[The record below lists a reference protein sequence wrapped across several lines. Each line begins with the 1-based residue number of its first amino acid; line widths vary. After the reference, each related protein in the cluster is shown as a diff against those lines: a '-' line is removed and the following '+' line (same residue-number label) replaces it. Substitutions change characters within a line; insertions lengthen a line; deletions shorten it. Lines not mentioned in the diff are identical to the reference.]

1 MVIGL
6 DCAEPSLVFDRWL
19 DQLPN
24 LKRLVQ
30 AGVSGPLRSC
40 TPPITV
46 PAWMSMMT
54 GRDPGELGFYG
65 FRNRADHSY
74 DKLALVNSLSVRQ
87 KTVWDLLGETG
98 KRSIVI
104 GVPPTYPVKPVN
116 GMLVSC
122 FLTPGVDRQFTHPHA
137 LGREINR
144 LVGEYMVDV
153 KGFRTDRKQWLLDQ
167 IYEMTEK
174 RFAVARHLLRSR
186 TWDFFMMVEMGVDR
200 IHHGFWQ
207 YMDPEHVLHPGPTE
221 FEGAIFDYYR
231 YVDERIGELLEF
243 VDDETRVMVVSDH
256 GAKRMDGAIAINE
269 WLVREGYLV
278 LKRYPDRPTRF
289 EELDV
294 DWART
299 RAWSEGGYYARL
311 FLNVR
316 GREPQG
322 CVPPDEYEALR
333 RSIQEQLQ
341 ALGDEEGRPI
351 GTRVV
356 AGEDVYA
363 RLENVA
369 PDLLVFFGDLYWR
382 SVGTVGGGQVHTREN
397 DTGPDGANHDW
408 DGIFVMT
415 EGRDLRRSGTEGT
428 RLRGL
433 QITDVAPTLLDA
445 FGMPG
450 PAGARGRVVRAREG
464 TGRDEP
470 TTTGIR

>member
-19 DQLPN
+19 DHLPN
-24 LKRLVQ
+24 LRRLVR
-30 AGVSGPLRSC
+30 AGVSGPLRSS

-54 GRDPGELGFYG
+54 GRDPGELGMYG
-65 FRNRADHSY
+65 FRNRADFSY
-74 DKLALVNSLSVRQ
+74 DKLAFVNSLTVKQ
-87 KTVWDLLGETG
+87 KTVWDLLGESG

-104 GVPPTYPVKPVN
+104 GVPPSYPVKEVN
-116 GMLVSC
+116 GVLVSC
-122 FLTPGVDRQFTHPHA
+122 FLTPGIDKQYTHPHA
-137 LGREINR
+137 LSREIGR

-153 KGFRTDRKQWLLDQ
+153 KGFRTERKAWLLEQ

-174 RFAVARHLLRSR
+174 RFAVARHLLRTR
-186 TWDFFMMVEMGVDR
+186 DWDFFTMVEMGVDR

-207 YMDPEHVLHPGPTE
+207 FMDPRHVLHQAGTE
-221 FEGAIFDYYR
+221 FQDAIFEYYQ
-231 YVDERIGELLEF
+231 YVDAHIGQLLEF
-243 VDDETRVMVVSDH
+243 VDDDTRVLVVSDH

-278 LKRYPDRPTRF
+278 LRKYPEKPTRF
-289 EELDV
+289 EELEV
-294 DWART
+294 DWSRT

-311 FLNVR
+311 FINVQ

-322 CVPPDEYEALR
+322 VVKPEEYEALR
-333 RSIQEQLQ
+333 AELVERLE
-341 ALGDEEGRPI
+341 ALGDEAGRPI

-356 AGEDVYA
+356 APGDVYA
-363 RLENVA
+363 RLENIA

-382 SVGTVGGGQVHTREN
+382 SVGSVGAGAVHTRDN

-415 EGRDLRRSGTEGT
+415 EGRDLRRGDGEGGRIEGL
-428 RLRGL
+428 RL
-433 QITDVAPTLLDA
+433 TDVAPTLLDA
-445 FGMPG
+445 FGMPA
-450 PAGARGRVVRAREG
+450 PAGMRGQAVRAAV
-464 TGRDEP
+464 P
-470 TTTGIR
+470 V